1 VDKNVFKT
9 YILLAALGA
18 LLIGI
23 GAIFGRTGA
32 IIGLIIGLVFV
43 GASYWFSDKL
53 AIKSARAEP
62 VSEQEMPDYYRIVR
76 ELTQADNIPMPQ
88 LYVSPDAQPNAFA
101 TGRNP
106 NHAAVAVTRGI
117 LNVLSWDELQG
128 VLAHEISHVKNRD
141 ILIGS
146 VAAAVAM
153 GITFVARIALWGSMF
168 GGSDEDN
175 GGNFIAILALA
186 ILAPLAAGLL
196 QMALSRSREFEAD
209 RSGARLLHDGE
220 PLARALEKIEASVRA
235 IPMDV
240 DPVQAQ
246 KYIVNP
252 LTGRKVQFANLFTT
266 HPPTAE
272 RIARLRQREWAR

>member
-9 YILLAALGA
+9 YVLLAFLGA

-23 GAIFGRTGA
+23 GAIFGKGGA
-32 IIGLIIGLVFV
+32 IIGLLLGLVIV
-43 GASYWFSDKL
+43 GGSYWFSDKL
-53 AIKSARAEP
+53 AIKSARAVP
-62 VSEQEMPDYYRIVR
+62 VSEQAMPDYYRIVR
-76 ELTQADNIPMPQ
+76 ELTEADGIPMPQ

-106 NHAAVAVTRGI
+106 NHAAVAVTQGI
-117 LNVLSWDELQG
+117 LNVLTWDELKG

-146 VAAAVAM
+146 VAAAIAM
-153 GITFVARIALWGSMF
+153 GITFIARIAMWGAVF
-168 GGSDEDN
+168 GDDREG
-175 GGNFIAILALA
+175 GGNIFALLAVSL
-186 ILAPLAAGLL
+186 LAPLAAGLL
-196 QMALSRSREFEAD
+196 QMALSRSREYEAD

-235 IPMDV
+235 IPMNV

-272 RIARLRQREWAR
+272 RIARLREREWAK

>member
-1 VDKNVFKT
+1 MSKNTIKT
-9 YILLAALGA
+9 YVLLAALGGVLVVVGYA
-18 LLIGI
+18 LGS
-23 GAIFGRTGA
+23 GTGA
-32 IIGLIIGLVFV
+32 FIGLIIGLVFTM
-43 GASYWFSDKL
+43 GSYWFSDTI
-53 AIKSARAEP
+53 AIKAARAQP
-62 VSEQEMPDYYRIVR
+62 VAEAEMPEYYRIVR
-76 ELTQADNIPMPQ
+76 ELTQADGIPMPQ

-106 NHAAVAVTRGI
+106 KHAAVAVTQGI
-117 LNVLSWDELQG
+117 LNVLTWDELKG

-153 GITFVARIALWGSMF
+153 GITFVTRIALWGGML
-168 GGSDEDN
+168 GGDN
-175 GGNFIAILALA
+175 EGGNFLVVIAVSILAY
-186 ILAPLAAGLL
+186 LAAVLI
-196 QMALSRSREFEAD
+196 QMSLSRSREFEAD

-220 PLARALEKIEASVRA
+220 PLARALEKIEASVKA
-235 IPMDV
+235 IPMNV

-252 LTGRKVQFANLFTT
+252 LTGRKVQFANLFST

-272 RIARLRQREWAR
+272 RIARLRQREWAS